1 MTQRVSEP
9 QINIRY
15 WAAQYE
21 ATADDDEIYDDA
33 IESHSTTLDRARSL
47 WDWKDLSRG
56 VPFEQVEPVLSTL
69 EFDEYLEKPPGDA
82 VASLGS
88 TLVEKGALETETVV
102 APAFIL
108 HLADS
113 SSEEYSS
120 RFPIFDAR
128 CWKAFVVLTKRRE
141 GDEKLPVGAT
151 TSASRYGEFCQYFS
165 RTLPEGVSGRQYEKA
180 LFKFG
185 GYIGRL
191 PVETIAE
198 INEYLTAIERNIH
211 EQIDTA
217 GFALTDSP

>member
-1 MTQRVSEP
+1 MTPRISEP

-21 ATADDDEIYDDA
+21 ATADDDEIYHDAVKSHTTA
-33 IESHSTTLDRARSL
+33 IERARAL

-69 EFDEYLEKPPGDA
+69 EFGEYLELPPSDA
-82 VASLGS
+82 VASLSS
-88 TLVEKGALETETVV
+88 TLVEKGALKTETVV

-113 SSEEYSS
+113 GPDEYSS

-128 CWKAFVVLTKRRE
+128 CWKAFVFLTKRRGE
-141 GDEKLPVGAT
+141 EEKLPVGAT
-151 TSASRYGEFCQYFS
+151 TSSSRYGEFSQYFS
-165 RTLPEGVSGRQYEKA
+165 RTLPERISGRQYEKA

-191 PVETIAE
+191 PVETIGE
-198 INEYLTAIERNIH
+198 ISEYLTAIERNIH
-211 EQIDTA
+211 DQIDTA
-217 GFALTDSP
+217 GFALTDPP